1 MSESKRAALKKHF
14 ESSGKS
20 KKQLDLED
28 PEDIYDHTKAFFQ
41 GNSPAVDKVEVG
53 QRKLRA

>member
-1 MSESKRAALKKHF
+1 MSASKRAALNKHF
-14 ESSGKS
+14 DSSAKS

-28 PEDIYDHTKAFFQ
+28 PVDIYDHTKAFFQ
-41 GNSPAVDKVEVG
+41 GNSPAVDRVEVG